1 MATDQDFVDHVC
13 DRLAAAGQVSARKMF
28 GEYGLYCDGKFVG
41 LICDNQLFLKPLPG
55 ALEVLGEVTMGFP
68 YPGSKPQILID
79 EALEDADLMARVVAR
94 IAADLPEPK
103 LKSGPKPKKVK
114 ARK

>member
-13 DRLAAAGQVSARKMF
+13 DRLAGAGQVSARKMF
-28 GEYGLYCDGKFVG
+28 GEYGLYCDGKMVG
-41 LICDNQLFLKPLPG
+41 MICDNQLFLKPLPG

-79 EALEDADLMARVVAR
+79 DALEDTDLMARVVAR
-94 IAADLPEPK
+94 IAADLPA
-103 LKSGPKPKKVK
+103 PKPKQVK